1 MLTEKKLRQIIRHV
15 IVEHISSLD
24 RGQNLQQLADELV
37 TRSYREHLNMW
48 LDAVNNDAPQTLY
61 REIPQIYSVEIDDIV
76 AGDEETRKQF
86 MNSLFAEIGNRHQVE
101 VAGRGPYY
109 KGGKRR

>member
-1 MLTEKKLRQIIRHV
+1 MLTEKKLRQFIRHV
-15 IVEHISSLD
+15 IAEHTSSLD
-24 RGQNLQQLADELV
+24 QGQNLQQLADELV

-48 LDAVNNDAPQTLY
+48 LDAVSDNDSRILY
-61 REIPQIYSVEIDDIV
+61 KEIPQIYSVEIDDIV
-76 AGDEETRKQF
+76 AGDEETRRQF